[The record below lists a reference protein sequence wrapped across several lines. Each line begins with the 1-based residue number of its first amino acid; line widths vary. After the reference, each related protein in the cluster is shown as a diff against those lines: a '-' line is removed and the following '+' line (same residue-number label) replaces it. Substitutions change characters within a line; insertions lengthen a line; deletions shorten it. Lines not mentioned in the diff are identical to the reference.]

1 MKFKIGDRV
10 RAIGKVDG
18 EDLKGKC
25 GTVIQTEDFSLKC
38 WNIGVE
44 FDEPFECG
52 HDCDGMG
59 RYRCCRWGKMSEFEP
74 ISNTN
79 QKIVITTD
87 GKETLARLYED
98 NKVVKKATA
107 KCSPEDTFDFKKGA
121 DLAYERLMEEQKYFM
136 GKAVCIKAPTF
147 RLTVGKIYDFSES
160 NGCGKN
166 DVGGAILDFPKK
178 DFAEC
183 EFLREHFLIIK
194 E

>member
-1 MKFKIGDRV
+1 MKFKVGDRV
-10 RAIGKVDG
+10 RAIGKVDNQ
-18 EDLKGKC
+18 DLKGKC
-25 GTVIQTEDFSLKC
+25 GTVIQTEHSTLKR
-38 WNIGVE
+38 WEIGVE
-44 FDEPFECG
+44 FDEHIGG
-52 HDCDGMG
+52 HDCGG
-59 RYRCCRWGKMSEFEP
+59 RGKIGYCRWGCMSEFEP

-87 GKETLARLYED
+87 GKETLARLYEN